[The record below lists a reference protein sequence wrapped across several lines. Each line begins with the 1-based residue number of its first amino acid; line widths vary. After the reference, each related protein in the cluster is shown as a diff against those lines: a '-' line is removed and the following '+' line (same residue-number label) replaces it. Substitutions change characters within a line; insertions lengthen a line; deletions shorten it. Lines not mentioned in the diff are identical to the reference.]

1 MKNYAVFKIKGWEY
15 MNFDGRK
22 KIFRGMT
29 RTEFADAKDMHF
41 AHIRARYGSA
51 PEGRCE
57 SLETVNFLRQFVG
70 TNYEKIIIEGNKHLY
85 IASPIFLHS
94 NYNKIIFSENTPA
107 NKRKANL
114 INRLLSKAK
123 NSVNG

>member
-1 MKNYAVFKIKGWEY
+1 

-22 KIFRGMT
+22 KIFRGMKKA
-29 RTEFADAKDMHF
+29 EFSDAKGRHF

-51 PEGRCE
+51 PECRCK
-57 SLETVNFLRQFVG
+57 SLETVDFLKRYAG

-94 NYNKIIFSENTPA
+94 DYNKSIFAENTPK
-107 NKRKANL
+107 NRKKANL